1 MQKEEGGKTKV
12 CLTLR
17 TGQTEM
23 RKAQSAMTG
32 TTAEVSH
39 ASGEL
44 VSWKEQ
50 WSRWTWEQ

>member
-1 MQKEEGGKTKV
+1 MQKEGGRKTKV

-50 WSRWTWEQ
+50 WSRGTWEQ

>member
-1 MQKEEGGKTKV
+1 MQKEEDEYTKI

-17 TGQTEM
+17 TGKTEM

-32 TTAEVSH
+32 TTAKVSH

-50 WSRWTWEQ
+50 WSKQTVEE